1 MLTPLII
8 TDVTRM
14 GGRRVCIAG
23 VTEDGIS
30 IRPTLPHPGP
40 GIQENWLY
48 TNGHCVIRPFA
59 SVTLDLLE
67 HQPNPPH
74 TEDWLMNPQIKIFN
88 RLQELQERATFLA
101 NIVDQSVLEIFGAE
115 IHNPTRPYTDTGIG
129 NRSLGTI
136 RPRSVRFVR
145 YQLNERGNWECHITF
160 TDQAGIE
167 YKLPVTDLSFRYY
180 LDFLRDQEHQS
191 TGSIGL
197 QMQQILNH
205 PTTIFR
211 IGLTRGFNPDRNQ
224 PQDRC
229 YLQITGVY
237 TFPDYL
243 EGRCFADFPPQQPEE
258 EIPF

>member
-14 GGRRVCIAG
+14 GGTRVCIAG
-23 VTEDGIS
+23 VTEDGRS
-30 IRPTLPHPGP
+30 IRPTLPYP
-40 GIQENWLY
+40 GIQEDWLY
-48 TNGHCVIRPFA
+48 ENGQCAIRPFA
-59 SVTLDLLE
+59 CVTLDLLV

-74 TEDWLMNPQIKIFN
+74 TEDWLMNPQN
-88 RLQELQERATFLA
+88 REFHGLLESQDRPAFLN
-101 NIVDQSVLEIFGAE
+101 NILDQSVSDIFRAE
-115 IHNPTRPYTDTGIG
+115 IHNPTRPYTDIG
-129 NRSLGTI
+129 SGTRSLGTI

-180 LDFLRDQEHQS
+180 LDFLRDQENQS

-197 QMQQILNH
+197 QIQQIVNH

-211 IGLTRGFNPDRNQ
+211 IGLARGFNPDPEQ
-224 PQDRC
+224 PQNRC
-229 YLQITGVY
+229 YLQIIGVY
-237 TFPDYL
+237 SFPDYL
-243 EGRCFADFPPQQPEE
+243 EGSCFADFR
-258 EIPF
+258 